1 MVKVVNI
8 FKAAGLWVGT
18 IFLLYGATD
27 VERQVATQYYG
38 GFGTALAPSRSAEGG
53 KRKYGGQ
60 ASVSRE
66 FELAELQLSPSV
78 GAHMIQGSGLTQSR
92 MSRST
97 SHYSVGA
104 GGMGQG

>member
-8 FKAAGLWVGT
+8 FKAAGLWVGA
-18 IFLLYGATD
+18 IFLLYGADD

-53 KRKYGGQ
+53 ARKYGGK

-66 FELAELQLSPSV
+66 FELTEQQLSPSV
-78 GAHMIQGSGLTQSR
+78 GAHMLQGSGRLPLVHS
-92 MSRST
+92 
-97 SHYSVGA
+97 
-104 GGMGQG
+104 MGRQRTPSSI